1 MLTEY
6 FAQNPEQLVSK
17 IAHHG
22 VCVMDHFLPLATIL
36 DLADEVISLSAASQM
51 LAAGT
56 GRTNK
61 TINKDLRGDSIY
73 WLNEAEATSAQQAY
87 FTQME
92 TLRQQLN
99 QHLYLGL
106 FALESHLALYPAG
119 TGYKKHIDRFK
130 GSDTTQPQRQISCIL
145 YLNQDWQDSNGGH
158 LRLYLNAKTETPEPL
173 HLDISPIAG
182 RLVMFLSDTFY
193 HEVLPAT
200 QDRMSL
206 TAWFL
211 TR

>member
-17 IAHHG
+17 IAKHG
-22 VCVMDHFLPLATIL
+22 VCVMDHFVPLATAL
-36 DLADEVISLSAASQM
+36 ALADEVLSLSAASQM
-51 LAAGT
+51 QAAGT
-56 GRTNK
+56 GRAHK
-61 TINKDLRGDSIY
+61 TINKNLRGDSIY
-73 WLNEAEATSAQQAY
+73 WLNEAEATSAQQVY
-87 FTQME
+87 FAHME

-99 QHLYLGL
+99 QDLYLGL
-106 FALESHLALYPAG
+106 FALESHLALYPTG
-119 TGYKKHIDRFK
+119 TAYKKHIDRFK

-158 LRLYLNAKTETPEPL
+158 LRLYLNKKTETAEPP
-173 HLDISPIAG
+173 HLDISPVAG

>member
-6 FAQNPEQLVSK
+6 FAQNPEQLISK
-17 IAHHG
+17 IAQHG
-22 VCVMDHFLPLATIL
+22 VCVMDHFLPPATIL
-36 DLADEVISLSAASQM
+36 ELADEVSHLSATSKMQV
-51 LAAGT
+51 AGT
-56 GRTNK
+56 GRTHK

-73 WLNEAEATSAQQAY
+73 WLNVDQATCAQQVY
-87 FTQME
+87 FNQME

-99 QHLYLGL
+99 QDLYLGL

-119 TGYKKHIDRFK
+119 TGYKKHVDRFK
-130 GSDTTQPQRQISCIL
+130 GTVITQPQRQISSIL
-145 YLNQDWQDSNGGH
+145 YLNHDWQDSNGGH
-158 LRLYLNAKTETPEPL
+158 LRLYLNPETETTEAQ
-173 HLDISPIAG
+173 HLDISPVAG

-200 QDRMSL
+200 ENRMSL

>member
-1 MLTEY
+1 M
-6 FAQNPEQLVSK
+6 VSK
-17 IAHHG
+17 IAQHG
-22 VCVMDHFLPLATIL
+22 VCVMDHFLPPATIVE
-36 DLADEVISLSAASQM
+36 LADEVISLSVISKMQV
-51 LAAGT
+51 AGT
-56 GRTNK
+56 GRTHK

-73 WLNEAEATSAQQAY
+73 WLNEAEATSAQQVY
-87 FTQME
+87 FAHME

-99 QHLYLGL
+99 QDLYLGL
-106 FALESHLALYPAG
+106 FALESHLALYTAG

-158 LRLYLNAKTETPEPL
+158 LRLYLNPKTETPEPL
-173 HLDISPIAG
+173 HLDISPVAG
-182 RLVMFLSDTFY
+182 RFVMFLSDTFY

>member
-6 FAQNPEQLVSK
+6 FAQDPQQLASQ
-17 IAHHG
+17 IAQHG
-22 VCVMDHFLPLATIL
+22 ICVMDHFLSPTTIL
-36 DLADEVISLSAASQM
+36 ELADEVLRLSAASQM
-51 LAAGT
+51 QAAGT
-56 GRTNK
+56 GRTHK

-73 WLNEAEATSAQQAY
+73 WLDEAEATSAQQVY
-87 FTQME
+87 FTHME
-92 TLRQQLN
+92 TIRQQLN
-99 QHLYLGL
+99 QQLYLGL

-130 GSDTTQPQRQISCIL
+130 GSDSTQPQRQISCIL
-145 YLNQDWQDSNGGH
+145 YLNQNWQDSYGGH
-158 LRLYLNAKTETPEPL
+158 LRLYLNQETEMAEPP
-173 HLDISPIAG
+173 HHDISPIAG

>member
-6 FAQNPEQLVSK
+6 FAQDPQQLVSR
-17 IAHHG
+17 IAQHG
-22 VCVMDHFLPLATIL
+22 ICVMDHFLPPATTL
-36 DLADEVISLSAASQM
+36 ELADQVLSLSASEQM
-51 LAAGT
+51 QAAGT
-56 GRTNK
+56 GRTHK
-61 TINKDLRGDSIY
+61 TINKDLRGDNIY
-73 WLNEAEATSAQQAY
+73 WLNEAEAKSAQQVY
-87 FTQME
+87 FAHME

-99 QHLYLGL
+99 QDLYLGL

-130 GSDTTQPQRQISCIL
+130 GSDSTQPQRQISSIL

-158 LRLYLNAKTETPEPL
+158 LRLYLNQESESAETPYI
-173 HLDISPIAG
+173 DIPPIAG